1 MEDEVVNAASGMNHI
16 VLIVFV
22 VLIATAVSLLLR
34 RMNKT
39 RASSRVRRWIPL
51 LHVSVWMSACIAAAF
66 VYAAKL
72 PDYWL
77 AVLGLFVFFVGLAS
91 VGWLRSVA
99 AGITLAAEGQFRCG
113 DNIRIGTIEGEI
125 IAFRLRA
132 VRVRAVDGTQHEIPN
147 EMFMMAPVATVSGD
161 GGDSACEITMKIPPT
176 VEPNRAIEI
185 ARNAAILTPLASPRH
200 RPEVFLRA
208 TDERDETF
216 EITIR
221 GFAFDP
227 THQDHYRSDVIA
239 RFHDDFRRERARRNE
254 VPRAVSTSLVL
265 TDD

>member
-1 MEDEVVNAASGMNHI
+1 MESE
-16 VLIVFV
+16 
-22 VLIATAVSLLLR
+22 ATAVVGHSNYLILAIVLGTLVFSLLLR
-34 RMNKT
+34 RLGQIKAST
-39 RASSRVRRWIPL
+39 RLRRWIPL
-51 LHVSVWMSACIAAAF
+51 LHVTAWCLAAIAAMFA
-66 VYAAKL
+66 YATQL
-72 PDYWL
+72 PDYWF
-77 AVLGLFVFFVGLAS
+77 AVIGIFVFLVGLAS

-99 AGITLAAEGQFRCG
+99 AGITLAAEGRLRVG
-113 DNIRIGTIEGEI
+113 DNIKIGAIDGEI
-125 IAFRLRA
+125 TVFGLRS
-132 VRVRAVDGTQHEIPN
+132 VRVRAVDGTLHEIPN
-147 EMFMMAPVATVSGD
+147 EMFMTAPVATVSGD

-185 ARNAAILTPLASPRH
+185 ARNAAILTPWASPRH

-239 RFHDDFRRERARRNE
+239 RFHDDFRRERAKRAAVVGH
-254 VPRAVSTSLVL
+254 VPSSVELVL
-265 TDD
+265 GED

>member
-1 MEDEVVNAASGMNHI
+1 MEGE
-16 VLIVFV
+16 LT
-22 VLIATAVSLLLR
+22 TAGANTTYLLVSLVVGASVLSFVLR
-34 RMNKT
+34 RIGQM
-39 RASSRVRRWIPL
+39 RASTRVRRWIPL
-51 LHVSVWMSACIAAAF
+51 LHVATWLSALVAAMF

-77 AVLGLFVFFVGLAS
+77 GILGLFIFLVGLAS
-91 VGWLRSVA
+91 VGWMRSVA
-99 AGITLAAEGQFRCG
+99 AGITLAAEGRIRVG
-113 DNIRIGTIEGEI
+113 DSIKIASVDGEVVS
-125 IAFRLRA
+125 FGLRS
-132 VRVRAVDGTQHEIPN
+132 VRVRAVDGALHEIPN
-147 EMFMMAPVATVSGD
+147 EMFMIAPVATVSGD

-185 ARNAAILTPLASPRH
+185 ARNAAILTPWASPRH

-239 RFHDDFRRERARRNE
+239 RFHDDFRRERTRRAGSARN
-254 VPRAVSTSLVL
+254 VTTSGLVL
-265 TDD
+265 SED

>member
-1 MEDEVVNAASGMNHI
+1 MEGELTTVGANASYLLVAI
-16 VLIVFV
+16 VISATFFSV
-22 VLIATAVSLLLR
+22 VLR
-34 RMNKT
+34 RVGQM

-51 LHVSVWMSACIAAAF
+51 LHVLAWAAALVGAMF
-66 VYAAKL
+66 VYASKL

-77 AVLGLFVFFVGLAS
+77 GILGLFVFLVGLAS
-91 VGWLRSVA
+91 VGWMRSVA
-99 AGITLAAEGQFRCG
+99 AGITLAAEGRIRVG
-113 DNIRIGTIEGEI
+113 DSIK
-125 IAFRLRA
+125 IAHVDGAITSFGLRS
-132 VRVRAVDGTQHEIPN
+132 VRVRAVDGAFHEIPN
-147 EMFMMAPVATVSGD
+147 EMFMTAPVATVSGD

-185 ARNAAILTPLASPRH
+185 ARNAAILTPWASPRH

-239 RFHDDFRRERARRNE
+239 RFHDDFRRERHRRSS
-254 VPRAVSTSLVL
+254 AVGKVTSSGLVL
-265 TDD
+265 SED

>member
-1 MEDEVVNAASGMNHI
+1 MENEVANVAVGINHTALI
-16 VLIVFV
+16 VLV
-22 VLIATAVSLLLR
+22 VLVATVTSLMLG
-34 RMNKT
+34 RMNKL

-51 LHVSVWMSACIAAAF
+51 LHVSVWTGAVVAMMF

-77 AVLGLFVFFVGLAS
+77 VVLGIFVFLAGLAS

-99 AGITLAAEGQFRCG
+99 AGITLAIEGRLRGG
-113 DNIRIGTIEGEI
+113 DNIRIGTIDGEI
-125 IAFRLRA
+125 VAFGLRA
-132 VRVRAVDGTQHEIPN
+132 VRVRAVDGTLHEIPN
-147 EMFMMAPVATVSGD
+147 EMFMTQPVATVSGD

-185 ARNAAILTPLASPRH
+185 ARNAAILTPWASPRH

-239 RFHDDFRRERARRNE
+239 RFHDDFRRERARQSDA
-254 VPRAVSTSLVL
+254 PRPMPTGLVL
-265 TDD
+265 TED

>member
-1 MEDEVVNAASGMNHI
+1 MENEIVSTASVSSAYTIILLFLGASI
-16 VLIVFV
+16 
-22 VLIATAVSLLLR
+22 TSLLLR
-34 RMNKT
+34 RAAGL

-51 LHVSVWMSACIAAAF
+51 LHVSVWTTVVVGAMF
-66 VYAAKL
+66 TYASDL

-77 AVLGLFVFFVGLAS
+77 VVLGLFVFLVGLSS

-99 AGITLAAEGQFRCG
+99 AGITLAAEGRLRVG
-113 DNIRIGTIEGEI
+113 DNIRISGVVGEI
-125 IAFRLRA
+125 ASFGFRG
-132 VRVRAVDGTQHEIPN
+132 VRVRAVDGALHEIPN
-147 EMFMMAPVATVSGD
+147 EIFMTSPVATVSGD
-161 GGDSACEITMKIPPT
+161 GGDSACEITMKIPPS
-176 VEPNRAIEI
+176 VEPNRALEI
-185 ARNAAILTPLASPRH
+185 ARNVAILTPLASPRH

-239 RFHDDFRRERARRNE
+239 RFHDGFRRERSRGAEGRRPS
-254 VPRAVSTSLVL
+254 VHGLVL
-265 TDD
+265 VDD